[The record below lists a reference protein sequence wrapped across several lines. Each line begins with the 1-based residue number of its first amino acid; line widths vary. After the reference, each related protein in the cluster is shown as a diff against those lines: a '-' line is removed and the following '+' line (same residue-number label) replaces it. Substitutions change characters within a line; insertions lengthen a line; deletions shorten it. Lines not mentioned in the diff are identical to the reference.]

1 MRYIMASPINSGTMM
16 SNPCPSTFLD
26 KNRIIAAELNIT
38 NNEKKYSPGSNFA
51 KWMLQE
57 IKRLIVNI
65 MSGSRSVNTEILN
78 YFHPMPGTE
87 NNGNRTW
94 MAATGE
100 NEYTV
105 IEQTGGKSFNVFQV
119 GAGKNNIKE
128 ILGNTSYSGV
138 AVATIIKSLSE
149 KTAALETHSADTVLR
164 KKLVNSIVLMNADC
178 NYEMPAE
185 ILSNTYDLLNLRI
198 QKDEGHLPVQ
208 EKIDIDDDYLYSMT
222 MDAHR
227 CIKEQTKPS
236 GAAKITCCGV
246 ELSKDILKIF
256 ASKIEIIEKDL
267 SYSQKT
273 PEQLVAQVCFN
284 DDDCARVRELLK
296 QSNGNITDDKIDE
309 IIACLASP
317 QGITCFYYSSAQG
330 YQTRLQHTSQDVREL
345 LSKSLDGATSLT
357 LHLKKSGNAFFGSGK
372 YLNEMDFTMNGFSQ
386 KIYLMAVNKI
396 ENEVNLQCAR
406 YITTGSVDEKNST
419 SDKVSFTFSGAATTA
434 DL

>member
-1 MRYIMASPINSGTMM
+1 MASPINSGTMM

-57 IKRLIVNI
+57 IKRLIANI

-198 QKDEGHLPVQ
+198 QKDEGYLPVQ

-236 GAAKITCCGV
+236 GAAKINCCGV

>member
-1 MRYIMASPINSGTMM
+1 MASPINSGIMM
-16 SNPCPSTFLD
+16 SNLCSSTFLD
-26 KNRIIAAELNIT
+26 KNINIAAELDIT
-38 NNEKKYSPGSNFA
+38 NNEKKYSPGSNLA

-57 IKRLIVNI
+57 IKRLILNI
-65 MSGSRSVNTEILN
+65 MSGSRSVNTDILD

-100 NEYTV
+100 NEYTE
-105 IEQTGGKSFNVFQV
+105 IKQTGDKSFNVIQYD
-119 GAGKNNIKE
+119 AGEKNTKKTVKE
-128 ILGNTSYSGV
+128 TSYSGV

-149 KTAALETHSADTVLR
+149 KTAALETHSADMVLR

-198 QKDEGHLPVQ
+198 QKDEGYLPVQ
-208 EKIDIDDDYLYSMT
+208 EKIDIDDGYLHSVT

-227 CIKEQTKPS
+227 SIKEQTKPS

-246 ELSKDILKIF
+246 ELSKDILEIF
-256 ASKIEIIEKDL
+256 ASKIEMIEKDL

-284 DDDCARVRELLK
+284 DDECARVRELLK
-296 QSNGNITDDKIDE
+296 QSNGNITGDKIDE

-317 QGITCFYYSSAQG
+317 QGIACFYYSSAQG
-330 YQTRLQHTSQDVREL
+330 YQTCLQHTSQDVREL
-345 LSKSLDGATSLT
+345 LSKSINSFISSTV
-357 LHLKKSGNAFFGSGK
+357 HLKKLGNSFFGSGK
-372 YLNEMDFTMNGFSQ
+372 YLNEMDFTINGFSQ
-386 KIYLMAVNKI
+386 KMYVMAVNKI
-396 ENEVNLQCAR
+396 ENEVKLQCAR
-406 YITTGSVDEKNST
+406 YFTTGRVDKENST
-419 SDKVSFTFSGAATTA
+419 SDKVAFTFSAAATTA
-434 DL
+434 EL

>member
-1 MRYIMASPINSGTMM
+1 M
-16 SNPCPSTFLD
+16 SNPSPSTFLD
-26 KNRIIAAELNIT
+26 KNINIAAELDIT

-57 IKRLIVNI
+57 IKRLIANI

-164 KKLVNSIVLMNADC
+164 KKLVNSIVMMNTDC
-178 NYEMPAE
+178 SYEMPAD
-185 ILSNTYDLLNLRI
+185 IVSNTYDLLNLRI

-208 EKIDIDDDYLYSMT
+208 EKIDIPENYLHSMT

-256 ASKIEIIEKDL
+256 AEKIETIEQDPKYNQNTL
-267 SYSQKT
+267 K
-273 PEQLVAQVCFN
+273 EMVKQLCFDVN
-284 DDDCARVRELLK
+284 DCAEVRGLLR
-296 QSNGNITDDKIDE
+296 QSNGNITNDKIDE

-330 YQTRLQHTSQDVREL
+330 YQSRLQHTSQDVREL
-345 LSKSLDGATSLT
+345 LSKSLDGATSST
-357 LHLKKSGNAFFGSGK
+357 LHLKQSGNAFFGSGK

-386 KIYLMAVNKI
+386 KIYLMAVNKN
-396 ENEVNLQCAR
+396 ESEVNLQCVR
-406 YITTGSVDEKNST
+406 YFTTGRIDEQNSI
-419 SDKVSFTFSGAATTA
+419 SDKIAFTFYGAATTA

>member
-1 MRYIMASPINSGTMM
+1 MANL
-16 SNPCPSTFLD
+16 CPSTFLD
-26 KNRIIAAELNIT
+26 KNINIAAELDIT

-57 IKRLIVNI
+57 IKRLILNI
-65 MSGSRSVNTEILN
+65 MSGSRSVNTDILD

-94 MAATGE
+94 VAATGE
-100 NEYTV
+100 NEYTE
-105 IEQTGGKSFNVFQV
+105 IKQTGDKAFKVIQYD
-119 GAGKNNIKE
+119 AGEKNTKTTVKE
-128 ILGNTSYSGV
+128 TSYSGV

-149 KTAALETHSADTVLR
+149 KTAALETHSADMVLR

-208 EKIDIDDDYLYSMT
+208 EKIDITENYLHSVT

-246 ELSKDILKIF
+246 ELSKDILEIF
-256 ASKIEIIEKDL
+256 ASKIEMIEKDL

-284 DDDCARVRELLK
+284 DDECARVRELLK

-372 YLNEMDFTMNGFSQ
+372 YLNEMDFTINGFSQ
-386 KIYLMAVNKI
+386 KMYVMAVNKI
-396 ENEVNLQCAR
+396 ENEVKLQCAR
-406 YITTGSVDEKNST
+406 YFTTGMVDKENSKI
-419 SDKVSFTFSGAATTA
+419 DKVAFTFSAAATTA

>member
-1 MRYIMASPINSGTMM
+1 MASPINSGIMM
-16 SNPCPSTFLD
+16 SNLCPSTFLD
-26 KNRIIAAELNIT
+26 KTRSIAAELDIT

-57 IKRLIVNI
+57 IKRLILNI
-65 MSGSRSVNTEILN
+65 MSGSRSINTDILD

-105 IEQTGGKSFNVFQV
+105 IEQTGGKSFKVIQFD
-119 GAGKNNIKE
+119 AGEKNTKKIVKE
-128 ILGNTSYSGV
+128 TSYSGV

-164 KKLVNSIVLMNADC
+164 KKLVNSIVMMNTDC
-178 NYEMPAE
+178 SYEMPAD
-185 ILSNTYDLLNLRI
+185 IVSNIYDLLNLRI

-208 EKIDIDDDYLYSMT
+208 EEIDIDDGYLHSMT

-256 ASKIEIIEKDL
+256 AEKIEIIEQDTKN
-267 SYSQKT
+267 SQNT
-273 PEQLVAQVCFN
+273 LEQMVELVCFN

-296 QSNGNITDDKIDE
+296 QSNGNITDEKIGE
-309 IIACLASP
+309 IIACLASR

-330 YQTRLQHTSQDVREL
+330 YQSRLQHTSQDIREL
-345 LSKSLDGATSLT
+345 LSKSLDGVTSST
-357 LHLKKSGNAFFGSGK
+357 THLKKSGNAFFGSGK

-386 KIYLMAVNKI
+386 RIYLMAVNKI
-396 ENEVNLQCAR
+396 ENEVKLQCAR
-406 YITTGSVDEKNST
+406 YFTTGSVDEQNSKI
-419 SDKVSFTFSGAATTA
+419 DKTAFTFSGAATTA

>member
-1 MRYIMASPINSGTMM
+1 MASPINSGTMM

-57 IKRLIVNI
+57 IKRLIANI

-164 KKLVNSIVLMNADC
+164 KKLVNS
-178 NYEMPAE
+178 
-185 ILSNTYDLLNLRI
+185 
-198 QKDEGHLPVQ
+198 
-208 EKIDIDDDYLYSMT
+208 
-222 MDAHR
+222 
-227 CIKEQTKPS
+227 
-236 GAAKITCCGV
+236 
-246 ELSKDILKIF
+246 
-256 ASKIEIIEKDL
+256 
-267 SYSQKT
+267 
-273 PEQLVAQVCFN
+273 
-284 DDDCARVRELLK
+284 
-296 QSNGNITDDKIDE
+296 
-309 IIACLASP
+309 
-317 QGITCFYYSSAQG
+317 
-330 YQTRLQHTSQDVREL
+330 
-345 LSKSLDGATSLT
+345 
-357 LHLKKSGNAFFGSGK
+357 
-372 YLNEMDFTMNGFSQ
+372 
-386 KIYLMAVNKI
+386 
-396 ENEVNLQCAR
+396 
-406 YITTGSVDEKNST
+406 
-419 SDKVSFTFSGAATTA
+419 
-434 DL
+434 

>member
-1 MRYIMASPINSGTMM
+1 MASPINSGTMM

-26 KNRIIAAELNIT
+26 KNRVVAAELNIT

-57 IKRLIVNI
+57 IKRLIANI

-164 KKLVNSIVLMNADC
+164 KKLVNSIVMMNTDC
-178 NYEMPAE
+178 SYEMPAD
-185 ILSNTYDLLNLRI
+185 IVSNTYDLLNLRI

-208 EKIDIDDDYLYSMT
+208 EKIDITEDYLHSMT

-256 ASKIEIIEKDL
+256 AEKIETIEKDPN
-267 SYSQKT
+267 YSQKT
-273 PEQLVAQVCFN
+273 PEQLVAQVCFK

-309 IIACLASP
+309 IIACLASR

-330 YQTRLQHTSQDVREL
+330 YQSRLQHTSQDVREL
-345 LSKSLDGATSLT
+345 LSKSLDGATSST

-386 KIYLMAVNKI
+386 KIYLMAVNKN
-396 ENEVNLQCAR
+396 ENEVNLQCVR
-406 YITTGSVDEKNST
+406 YITTGSVDEQNT
-419 SDKVSFTFSGAATTA
+419 ISDKTVFKFFGAATTA

>member
-1 MRYIMASPINSGTMM
+1 MASPINSGTMM

-26 KNRIIAAELNIT
+26 KNRVVAAELNIT

-57 IKRLIVNI
+57 IKRLIANI

-164 KKLVNSIVLMNADC
+164 KKLVNSIVMMNTDC
-178 NYEMPAE
+178 SYEMPAD
-185 ILSNTYDLLNLRI
+185 IVSNTYDLLNLRI

-208 EKIDIDDDYLYSMT
+208 EKIDITEDYLHSMT

-256 ASKIEIIEKDL
+256 AEKIETIETIEKDPN
-267 SYSQKT
+267 YSQKT
-273 PEQLVAQVCFN
+273 PEQLVAQVCFK

-296 QSNGNITDDKIDE
+296 KSNGNITDDKIDE
-309 IIACLASP
+309 IVACLASR

-330 YQTRLQHTSQDVREL
+330 YQSRLQHTSQDVREL
-345 LSKSLDGATSLT
+345 LSKSFDSFILFTTD
-357 LHLKKSGNAFFGSGK
+357 LKKSGNAFFGSGK

-386 KIYLMAVNKI
+386 KIYLMAVNKN
-396 ENEVNLQCAR
+396 ENEVNLQCVR
-406 YITTGSVDEKNST
+406 YFTTGRFDEQNSKI
-419 SDKVSFTFSGAATTA
+419 DKVAFTFFGAATTA

>member
-1 MRYIMASPINSGTMM
+1 MASPINSGIMM
-16 SNPCPSTFLD
+16 SNLCPSTFLD
-26 KNRIIAAELNIT
+26 KNINVAAELDIT

-57 IKRLIVNI
+57 IKRLIANI

-105 IEQTGGKSFNVFQV
+105 IEQTGDKSFKVIQFD
-119 GAGKNNIKE
+119 AGEKNTKKIVKE
-128 ILGNTSYSGV
+128 TSYSGV
-138 AVATIIKSLSE
+138 GVATIIKSLSE

-164 KKLVNSIVLMNADC
+164 KKLVNSIVMMNTDC
-178 NYEMPAE
+178 SYEMPAD
-185 ILSNTYDLLNLRI
+185 IVSNTYDLLNLRI

-208 EKIDIDDDYLYSMT
+208 EKIDITEDYLHSMT

-256 ASKIEIIEKDL
+256 AEKIETIEKDPN
-267 SYSQKT
+267 YSQKT
-273 PEQLVAQVCFN
+273 PEQLVAQVCFK

-296 QSNGNITDDKIDE
+296 KSNGNITDDKIDE
-309 IIACLASP
+309 IVACLASR

-330 YQTRLQHTSQDVREL
+330 YQSRLQHTSQDVREL
-345 LSKSLDGATSLT
+345 LSKSFDSFILFTTD
-357 LHLKKSGNAFFGSGK
+357 LKKSGNAFFGSGK

-386 KIYLMAVNKI
+386 KIYLMAVNKN
-396 ENEVNLQCAR
+396 ENEVNIQCVR
-406 YITTGSVDEKNST
+406 YITTGSVDEQNT
-419 SDKVSFTFSGAATTA
+419 ISDKTVFKFFGAATTA

>member
-1 MRYIMASPINSGTMM
+1 MASPINSGTMM

-26 KNRIIAAELNIT
+26 KNRVVAAELNIT

-57 IKRLIVNI
+57 IKRLIANI

-164 KKLVNSIVLMNADC
+164 KKLVNSIVMMNTDC
-178 NYEMPAE
+178 SYEMPAD
-185 ILSNTYDLLNLRI
+185 IVSNTYDLLNLRI

-208 EKIDIDDDYLYSMT
+208 EKIDIPENYLHSMT

-256 ASKIEIIEKDL
+256 AEKIETIEKDPN
-267 SYSQKT
+267 YSQKT
-273 PEQLVAQVCFN
+273 PEQLVAQVCFK

-296 QSNGNITDDKIDE
+296 KIK
-309 IIACLASP
+309 
-317 QGITCFYYSSAQG
+317 
-330 YQTRLQHTSQDVREL
+330 R
-345 LSKSLDGATSLT
+345 
-357 LHLKKSGNAFFGSGK
+357 
-372 YLNEMDFTMNGFSQ
+372 
-386 KIYLMAVNKI
+386 
-396 ENEVNLQCAR
+396 
-406 YITTGSVDEKNST
+406 
-419 SDKVSFTFSGAATTA
+419 
-434 DL
+434 

>member
-1 MRYIMASPINSGTMM
+1 MASPINSGTIM

-57 IKRLIVNI
+57 IKRLIANI

-396 ENEVNLQCAR
+396 ENEVKLQCAR
-406 YITTGSVDEKNST
+406 YFTTGRVDKENSKI
-419 SDKVSFTFSGAATTA
+419 DKVAFTFSAAATTS

>member
-1 MRYIMASPINSGTMM
+1 MASPIISGTMM
-16 SNPCPSTFLD
+16 SNPCTSTFLD
-26 KNRIIAAELNIT
+26 KNINIAAELDIT
-38 NNEKKYSPGSNFA
+38 KNEKKYSPGSNFA

-57 IKRLIVNI
+57 IKRLILNI
-65 MSGSRSVNTEILN
+65 MSGSRSVNTEILD

-105 IEQTGGKSFNVFQV
+105 IEQTGDKSFNVIQF
-119 GAGKNNIKE
+119 GAGEKNKKI
-128 ILGNTSYSGV
+128 ILEETSYSGV

-149 KTAALETHSADTVLR
+149 KTAVLETHSADTVLR
-164 KKLVNSIVLMNADC
+164 KKLVNSIVMMNTDC

-198 QKDEGHLPVQ
+198 QKDEGHLPVH
-208 EKIDIDDDYLYSMT
+208 EKIDITEDYLHSMT

-256 ASKIEIIEKDL
+256 AGKIEIIEKDTN
-267 SYSQKT
+267 YSQNT

-330 YQTRLQHTSQDVREL
+330 YQSRLQHTSQDVREL
-345 LSKSLDGATSLT
+345 LSKSFDSFISFTT
-357 LHLKKSGNAFFGSGK
+357 DLKKSGNSFFGSGK
-372 YLNEMDFTMNGFSQ
+372 YLNEMDFTINGFSQ
-386 KIYLMAVNKI
+386 KMYLMAVNNVG
-396 ENEVNLQCAR
+396 NEVKLQCSR
-406 YITTGSVDEKNST
+406 YFTTGRVDEQNSKN
-419 SDKVSFTFSGAATTA
+419 DKVAFTFFGAATTA

>member
-1 MRYIMASPINSGTMM
+1 M

-26 KNRIIAAELNIT
+26 KNINIAAELDIT
-38 NNEKKYSPGSNFA
+38 KNEKKYSPGSNFA

-57 IKRLIVNI
+57 IKRLILNI
-65 MSGSRSVNTEILN
+65 MSGSRSVNTEILD

-87 NNGNRTW
+87 NNGDRTW

-105 IEQTGGKSFNVFQV
+105 IEQTGDKSFNVIQF
-119 GAGKNNIKE
+119 GAGEKNKKI
-128 ILGNTSYSGV
+128 ILEETSYSGV

-149 KTAALETHSADTVLR
+149 KTAVLETHSADTVLR
-164 KKLVNSIVLMNADC
+164 KKLVNSIVMMNTDC

-208 EKIDIDDDYLYSMT
+208 EKIDITEDYLHSMT

-256 ASKIEIIEKDL
+256 ADKIEIIEKDTN
-267 SYSQKT
+267 YSQNT

-309 IIACLASP
+309 IIACLASH

-330 YQTRLQHTSQDVREL
+330 YQSRLQHTSQDVREL
-345 LSKSLDGATSLT
+345 LSKSFDSFISFTT
-357 LHLKKSGNAFFGSGK
+357 DLKKSGNSFFGSGK
-372 YLNEMDFTMNGFSQ
+372 YLNEMDFTINGFSQ
-386 KIYLMAVNKI
+386 KMYLMAVNNVG
-396 ENEVNLQCAR
+396 NEVKLQCSR
-406 YITTGSVDEKNST
+406 YFTTGRVDEQNSKN
-419 SDKVSFTFSGAATTA
+419 DKVAFTFFGAATTA

>member
-1 MRYIMASPINSGTMM
+1 MASPINSGIML
-16 SNPCPSTFLD
+16 SNLCPSTFLD
-26 KNRIIAAELNIT
+26 KTRSIAAELDIT
-38 NNEKKYSPGSNFA
+38 NNEKKYSPGSNLA

-57 IKRLIVNI
+57 IKRLILNI
-65 MSGSRSVNTEILN
+65 MSGSRSVNTDILD

-105 IEQTGGKSFNVFQV
+105 IEQTGDKAFNVIQF
-119 GAGKNNIKE
+119 GAGDKNKKI
-128 ILGNTSYSGV
+128 ILEETSYSGV

-149 KTAALETHSADTVLR
+149 KTAALETHSADMVLR

-208 EKIDIDDDYLYSMT
+208 EKIDIDDGYLHSMT

-256 ASKIEIIEKDL
+256 AEKIEIIEKDT

-296 QSNGNITDDKIDE
+296 QSNGNITGDKIDE

-317 QGITCFYYSSAQG
+317 QGIACFYYSSAQG
-330 YQTRLQHTSQDVREL
+330 YQSRLQHTSQDIREL
-345 LSKSLDGATSLT
+345 LSKSLDGATSLI

-372 YLNEMDFTMNGFSQ
+372 YLNEMDFTINGFSQ
-386 KIYLMAVNKI
+386 KMYVMAVNKI
-396 ENEVNLQCAR
+396 ENEVKLQCAR

-419 SDKVSFTFSGAATTA
+419 SDKVAFTFFGAATTA

>member
-1 MRYIMASPINSGTMM
+1 MASPINSGIMM
-16 SNPCPSTFLD
+16 SNPSPSTFLD
-26 KNRIIAAELNIT
+26 KNRVVAAELNIT

-57 IKRLIVNI
+57 IKRLIANI
-65 MSGSRSVNTEILN
+65 MSSSRSVNTEILN

-119 GAGKNNIKE
+119 GADKNNIKE

-164 KKLVNSIVLMNADC
+164 KKLVNSIVMMNTDC
-178 NYEMPAE
+178 SYEMPAD
-185 ILSNTYDLLNLRI
+185 IVSNTYDLLNLRI

-208 EKIDIDDDYLYSMT
+208 EKIDITEDYLHSMT

-256 ASKIEIIEKDL
+256 AEKIETIEKDPN
-267 SYSQKT
+267 YSQKT
-273 PEQLVAQVCFN
+273 PEQLVAQVCFK

-296 QSNGNITDDKIDE
+296 QSNGNITDNKIDE
-309 IIACLASP
+309 IITCLASR

-330 YQTRLQHTSQDVREL
+330 YQSRLQHTSQDVREL
-345 LSKSLDGATSLT
+345 LSKSLDGATSST

-372 YLNEMDFTMNGFSQ
+372 YLNEMDF
-386 KIYLMAVNKI
+386 
-396 ENEVNLQCAR
+396 R
-406 YITTGSVDEKNST
+406 
-419 SDKVSFTFSGAATTA
+419 
-434 DL
+434 

>member
-1 MRYIMASPINSGTMM
+1 MASPINSGTMM

-26 KNRIIAAELNIT
+26 KNRVVAAELNIT

-57 IKRLIVNI
+57 IKRLIANI
-65 MSGSRSVNTEILN
+65 MSGSRSVNTETLN

-105 IEQTGGKSFNVFQV
+105 IEQTGGKSFKVIQFD
-119 GAGKNNIKE
+119 AGEKNTKKIVKE
-128 ILGNTSYSGV
+128 TSYSGV
-138 AVATIIKSLSE
+138 GVATIIKSLSE
-149 KTAALETHSADTVLR
+149 KTAALETYSADTVLR
-164 KKLVNSIVLMNADC
+164 KKLVNSIVMMNTDC
-178 NYEMPAE
+178 SYEMPAD
-185 ILSNTYDLLNLRI
+185 IVSNTYDLLNLRI

-208 EKIDIDDDYLYSMT
+208 EKIDITEDYLHSMT

-256 ASKIEIIEKDL
+256 AEKIETIEKDPN
-267 SYSQKT
+267 YSQKT
-273 PEQLVAQVCFN
+273 PEQLVAQVCFK

-296 QSNGNITDDKIDE
+296 KSNGNITDDKIDE
-309 IIACLASP
+309 IVACLASR

-330 YQTRLQHTSQDVREL
+330 YQSRLQHTSQDVREL
-345 LSKSLDGATSLT
+345 LSKSFDSFILFTTD
-357 LHLKKSGNAFFGSGK
+357 LKKSGNAFFGSGK

-396 ENEVNLQCAR
+396 ENEVKLQCAR
-406 YITTGSVDEKNST
+406 YFTTGRVDEQNSKI
-419 SDKVSFTFSGAATTA
+419 DKVAFTFFGAATTA

>member
-1 MRYIMASPINSGTMM
+1 MASPINSGTMM

-26 KNRIIAAELNIT
+26 KNRVVAAELNIT

-57 IKRLIVNI
+57 IKRLIANI
-65 MSGSRSVNTEILN
+65 KSGSRSVNTEILN

-164 KKLVNSIVLMNADC
+164 KKLVNSIVMMNTDC
-178 NYEMPAE
+178 SYEMPAD
-185 ILSNTYDLLNLRI
+185 IVSNTYDLLNLRI

-208 EKIDIDDDYLYSMT
+208 EKIDITEDYLHSMT

-256 ASKIEIIEKDL
+256 AEKIETIEQDPKYNQNTL
-267 SYSQKT
+267 K
-273 PEQLVAQVCFN
+273 EMVKQLCFDVN
-284 DDDCARVRELLK
+284 DCAEVRGLLR
-296 QSNGNITDDKIDE
+296 QSNGNITNDKIDE
-309 IIACLASP
+309 IIACLASR

-330 YQTRLQHTSQDVREL
+330 YQSRLQHTSQDVREL
-345 LSKSLDGATSLT
+345 LSKSFDSFILFTTD
-357 LHLKKSGNAFFGSGK
+357 LKKSGNAFFGSGK

-386 KIYLMAVNKI
+386 KIYLMAVNKN
-396 ENEVNLQCAR
+396 ENEVNLQCVR
-406 YITTGSVDEKNST
+406 YITTGSVDEQNT
-419 SDKVSFTFSGAATTA
+419 ISDKTVFKFFGAATTA

>member
-1 MRYIMASPINSGTMM
+1 M

-26 KNRIIAAELNIT
+26 KNINIAAELDIT
-38 NNEKKYSPGSNFA
+38 KNEKKYSPGSNFA

-57 IKRLIVNI
+57 IKRLILNI
-65 MSGSRSVNTEILN
+65 MSGSRSVNTEILD

-105 IEQTGGKSFNVFQV
+105 IEQTGDKSFNVIQF
-119 GAGKNNIKE
+119 GAGEKNKKI
-128 ILGNTSYSGV
+128 ILEETSYSGV

-149 KTAALETHSADTVLR
+149 KTAVLETHSADTVLR
-164 KKLVNSIVLMNADC
+164 KKLVNSIVMMNTDC
-178 NYEMPAE
+178 NYKMPAE

-198 QKDEGHLPVQ
+198 QKDEGHLPVH
-208 EKIDIDDDYLYSMT
+208 EKIDITEDYLHSMT

-256 ASKIEIIEKDL
+256 AGKIEIIEKDTN
-267 SYSQKT
+267 YSQNT

-330 YQTRLQHTSQDVREL
+330 YQSRLQHTSQDVREL
-345 LSKSLDGATSLT
+345 LSKSFDSFISFTT
-357 LHLKKSGNAFFGSGK
+357 DLKKSGNSFFGSGK
-372 YLNEMDFTMNGFSQ
+372 YLNEMDFTINGFSQ
-386 KIYLMAVNKI
+386 KMYLMAVNNVG
-396 ENEVNLQCAR
+396 NEVKLQCSR
-406 YITTGSVDEKNST
+406 YFTTGRVDEQNSKN
-419 SDKVSFTFSGAATTA
+419 DKVAFTFFGAATTA

>member
-1 MRYIMASPINSGTMM
+1 MM

-26 KNRIIAAELNIT
+26 KNINIAAELDIT
-38 NNEKKYSPGSNFA
+38 KNEKKYSPGSNFA

-57 IKRLIVNI
+57 IKRLILNI
-65 MSGSRSVNTEILN
+65 MSGSRSVNTEILD

-105 IEQTGGKSFNVFQV
+105 IEQTGDKSFNVIQF
-119 GAGKNNIKE
+119 GAGEKNKKI
-128 ILGNTSYSGV
+128 ILEETSYSGV

-149 KTAALETHSADTVLR
+149 KTAVLETHSADTVLR
-164 KKLVNSIVLMNADC
+164 KKLVNSIVMMNTDC

-198 QKDEGHLPVQ
+198 QKDEGHLPVH
-208 EKIDIDDDYLYSMT
+208 EKIDITEDYLHSMT

-256 ASKIEIIEKDL
+256 AGKIEIIEKDTN
-267 SYSQKT
+267 YSQNT

-309 IIACLASP
+309 IIACFASP

-330 YQTRLQHTSQDVREL
+330 YQSRLQHTSQDVREL
-345 LSKSLDGATSLT
+345 LSKSFDSFISFTT
-357 LHLKKSGNAFFGSGK
+357 DLKKSGNSFFGSGK
-372 YLNEMDFTMNGFSQ
+372 YLNEMDFTINGFSQ
-386 KIYLMAVNKI
+386 KMYLMAVNNVG
-396 ENEVNLQCAR
+396 NEVKLQCSR
-406 YITTGSVDEKNST
+406 YFTTGRVDEQNSKN
-419 SDKVSFTFSGAATTA
+419 DKVAFTFFGAATTA

>member
-1 MRYIMASPINSGTMM
+1 MASPINSGTMM
-16 SNPCPSTFLD
+16 SNPCPSIFLD
-26 KNRIIAAELNIT
+26 KNRVVAAELNIT

-57 IKRLIVNI
+57 IKRLIANI
-65 MSGSRSVNTEILN
+65 MSGSRSINTEILN

-164 KKLVNSIVLMNADC
+164 KKLVNSIVMMNTDC
-178 NYEMPAE
+178 SYEMPAD
-185 ILSNTYDLLNLRI
+185 IVSNTYDLLNLRI

-208 EKIDIDDDYLYSMT
+208 EKIDITEDYLHSMT

-256 ASKIEIIEKDL
+256 AEKIETIEKDPN
-267 SYSQKT
+267 YSQKT
-273 PEQLVAQVCFN
+273 PEQLVAQVCFK

-296 QSNGNITDDKIDE
+296 KSNGNITDDKIDE
-309 IIACLASP
+309 IVACLASR

-330 YQTRLQHTSQDVREL
+330 YQSRLQHTSQDVREL
-345 LSKSLDGATSLT
+345 LSKSFDSFILFTTD
-357 LHLKKSGNAFFGSGK
+357 LKKSGNAFFGSGK

-386 KIYLMAVNKI
+386 KIYLMAVNKN
-396 ENEVNLQCAR
+396 ENEVNLQCVR
-406 YITTGSVDEKNST
+406 YITTGSVDEQNT
-419 SDKVSFTFSGAATTA
+419 ISDKTVFKFFGAATTA